1 MVDYVSTNALSML
14 GGDDYSDIT
23 ASLVNFVTLNTA
35 QTILS
40 GANKTHQ
47 EINTFNNETNL
58 TGPLYVYCPSVEIN
72 SGGTFDLIAVGT
84 NMNITA
90 IDPSLIGTEGSI
102 AIQADQDINIT
113 RTSNNGLSGNI
124 NLTSNG
130 NIAISTLDPLA
141 IGVGTIDIVA
151 TDNLVLTST
160 LGDMLLTC
168 AGSMI
173 LGATSSGSQ
182 MRFQVNGS
190 VKFDILNT
198 TTAITNPTITNLATT
213 AYKVQNV
220 SGTDKLNIAPT
231 LTKNTNATITEVATT
246 AYKVQNVD
254 GTDKLNIAPTLT
266 KNTNATI
273 TEVATTAYKV
283 QNVDGTDKLNI
294 APTLTTNTNATIT
307 EVATTAYKVQNV
319 AGTDKLTIEA
329 ATTTN
334 SNQYQIVNAPSG
346 DITLTTTDPFGFGST
361 GRIIQN
367 SKFQLISQVDSVNT
381 SLSTT
386 TLTTNTNAT
395 ITDVATTR
403 NFQVVAGTNIATITA
418 SVLSCNQNM
427 TARKYLSTDGDTII
441 SCESGSLN
449 ASIPY
454 VSVKKFSTAVNAY
467 AAQYKTNSLV
477 SVVTVGGVDTT
488 ASVMDWT
495 VVTLNSNLATQNFIA
510 STVFNV
516 TDGTNNKVAIT
527 PTLTTLT
534 NTNVDIVAP
543 LHATSYAVGTTAS
556 SVPLCTY
563 QTHVGRA
570 LSNQGISTTNYLMN
584 FGSNISTANT
594 TTSLR
599 PFCRLVPK
607 FCSVFFD
614 SGTFTGGG
622 TTTFRINFLDNTST
636 LCYQSP
642 STAFNSAST
651 SIASLAMTEILA
663 LVSGAAYQIQI
674 AVSNTVAI
682 TLSTKNVYCIIHSQ
696 QF

>member
-23 ASLVNFVTLNTA
+23 TSLVNFVTLNTA
-35 QTILS
+35 QTILL

-47 EINTFNNETNL
+47 ETNTFNVDVNI
-58 TGPLYVYCPSVEIN
+58 TGPFYVNSGSVEIN
-72 SGGTFDLIAVGT
+72 SGGTFNLVAAAT

-90 IDPSLIGTEGSI
+90 IDPALIGIEGSI

-151 TDNLVLTST
+151 TDNLDLTST
-160 LGDMLLTC
+160 LGDMLITC

-173 LGATSSGSQ
+173 LGATSSLSQ

-198 TTAITNPTITNLATT
+198 TTAITNPTITNVATT

-220 SGTDKLNIAPT
+220 S
-231 LTKNTNATITEVATT
+231 
-246 AYKVQNVD
+246 

-334 SNQYQIVNAPSG
+334 SNQYQIINAPNG

-418 SVLSCNQNM
+418 SVLSCNQNIK
-427 TARKYLSTDGDTII
+427 ARKYLSTDGDTII

-477 SVVTVGGVDTT
+477 SVLTVGGVDTT

-495 VVTLNSNLATQNFIA
+495 VVTLNSNLATQNFVA

-570 LSNQGISTTNYLMN
+570 LSNQGISNTSYLMN

-594 TTSLR
+594 TTSIR

-622 TTTFRINFLDNTST
+622 TTAFRINVLDNTST

-642 STAFNSAST
+642 LTAFNSAST

-674 AVSNTVAI
+674 AVASTVAI